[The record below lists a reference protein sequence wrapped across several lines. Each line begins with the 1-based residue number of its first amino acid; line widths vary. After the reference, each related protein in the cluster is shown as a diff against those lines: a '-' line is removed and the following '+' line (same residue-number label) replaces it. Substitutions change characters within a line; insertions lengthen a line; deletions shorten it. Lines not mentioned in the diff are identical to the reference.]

1 MITAGKIVK
10 FVDEKGEISA
20 GTVTDI
26 IKKDGI
32 RKALINTIDGKKISK
47 VLSDIFLVKNSVR
60 GKRSSTLLKEVAAS
74 LGKEIVTIDVQK
86 QLPPIVSPGPIRSIT
101 PDENSPEEENKKLYQ
116 ENDILKSENEELK
129 KNQEA
134 LERKIEELKNYIKQ
148 PSPNAEIIRRMEKTI
163 SYLTRAIEAKA
174 VGSDFEMITELTSCI
189 KMLNGLITIE

>member
-1 MITAGKIVK
+1 M
-10 FVDEKGEISA
+10 
-20 GTVTDI
+20 
-26 IKKDGI
+26 
-32 RKALINTIDGKKISK
+32 
-47 VLSDIFLVKNSVR
+47 
-60 GKRSSTLLKEVAAS
+60 
-74 LGKEIVTIDVQK
+74 
-86 QLPPIVSPGPIRSIT
+86 
-101 PDENSPEEENKKLYQ
+101 
-116 ENDILKSENEELK
+116 K